1 MTADP
6 GQLGFEFVQERR
18 GGTRQYTL
26 RVHPYLTYWLLA
38 HPDGTAQLS
47 WELALG
53 EYLMSKGLSVSAQDE
68 LSLFC
73 FPAKE
78 VEGPL
83 SGEWLAEQVE
93 GVQELLGSVDLR
105 RGT

>member
-6 GQLGFEFVQERR
+6 TALGFEFVQDRR
-18 GGTRQYTL
+18 GGTVEYTL

-47 WELALG
+47 WEFALG
-53 EYLMSKGLSVSAQDE
+53 EYLLSKGMSLSAQDE

-73 FPAKE
+73 YPAKE

-83 SGEWLAEQVE
+83 SDEWLAGQVE
-93 GVQELLGSVDLR
+93 AVQELLGSVDLR

>member
-6 GQLGFEFVQERR
+6 TALGFEFVQERR
-18 GGTRQYTL
+18 GGTVQYTL

-53 EYLMSKGLSVSAQDE
+53 EYLLSKGMSVSAQDE

-73 FPAKE
+73 YPAKE

-83 SGEWLAEQVE
+83 SDEWLAGQVE
-93 GVQELLGSVDLR
+93 AVQELLGSVDLQ